1 MRPLGSL
8 LTRQPAGFAQIDW
21 SNPIAKGLRWWT
33 GAPQQS
39 LRAAVPTSA
48 GQAFAPSAS
57 VVTGPSIAVGG
68 LSDITMLSFGVL
80 NGTANAGNYQAGI
93 RIGATLARL
102 EAFTGNTQVSA
113 VCSYS
118 DFTSTTIA
126 ATAHGVSVTG
136 GIMALGL
143 RHIRGATNGVGLFV
157 NGRLLAS
164 NTAQNKTL
172 VNTAA
177 NVEAHW
183 AQAGT
188 NQDYLTSL
196 NALWDRALSDQEIA
210 SLSTNPWQLFLPSQ
224 RLGWYFSTATVGAQ
238 TLTPTRF
245 DNTQAF
251 YNAAVSYTLSSSLFS
266 NSQSFYSPA
275 VSQSAT
281 TYRPSSDVSANGWT
295 ATPGGSLASCIDEIT
310 LDRSDFITSPNL
322 TNPATLTWT
331 TSFAAGSYDVTI
343 DADRTGATGQVRI
356 VCLDSGGTSVGATS
370 WQTLTGTATT
380 YTLPVTT
387 TGTSTQFRIE
397 VQ

>member
-1 MRPLGSL
+1 MRAFRAAP
-8 LTRQPAGFAQIDW
+8 TRQPAGFAQIDW

-68 LSDITMLSFGVL
+68 LSDVTMLSFGVL

-113 VCSYS
+113 VVSYS
-118 DFTSTTIA
+118 DFTATTIA

-136 GIMALGL
+136 GVMALGL
-143 RHIRGATNGVGLFV
+143 RHIRGATNGMGLFV

-172 VNTAA
+172 VNTAT
-177 NVEAHW
+177 NIEAHW

-188 NQDYLTSL
+188 NQDYLTSF
-196 NALWDRALSDQEIA
+196 NAIWDRALSDQEIA
-210 SLSTNPWQLFLPSQ
+210 SLSTNPWQLFQAPN
-224 RLGWYFSTATVGAQ
+224 RRGWVFGVS
-238 TLTPTRF
+238 
-245 DNTQAF
+245 
-251 YNAAVSYTLSSSLFS
+251 AVS
-266 NSQSFYSPA
+266 
-275 VSQSAT
+275 V
-281 TYRPSSDVSANGWT
+281 YRPGSDVTVNGWT
-295 ATPGGSLASCIDEIT
+295 ATPGGSLASCIDDAT

-322 TNPATLTWT
+322 TNPTTMAWATALP
-331 TSFAAGSYDVTI
+331 AGSYTVNI
-343 DADRTGATGQVRI
+343 DADRTGASGQVRV
-356 VCLDSGGTSVGATS
+356 VCLDSGGVSVGSTS
-370 WQTLTGTATT
+370 WQALTATATT
-380 YTLPVTT
+380 YTLGVTT
-387 TGTSTQFRIE
+387 SATSTQFRIE
-397 VQ
+397 VQA